1 MGLIKHEAQP
11 LLWKKVRAMATV
23 RNVKLTAAKTAGAG
37 NNWVITVTYRAGF
50 SQQEWST
57 SNYNFRDSFQLWE
70 EDNGEWGDFT
80 DDAITGNVAAS
91 TFNPNAATVNRTL
104 TFNFSADTLNNDLL
118 GDERLYAV
126 VRLRN
131 MDLNITYTG
140 KSQILILAV

>member
-1 MGLIKHEAQP
+1 
-11 LLWKKVRAMATV
+11 MANV
-23 RNVKLTAAKTAGAG
+23 RNVRLTAAKTAGAG
-37 NNWVITVTYRAGF
+37 NNWVITVTYRAEF

-70 EDNGEWGDFT
+70 SDAGEFPDST

-104 TFNFSADTLNNDLL
+104 TININADTLNNDWF

-126 VRLRN
+126 VLLRN
-131 MDLNITYTG
+131 LDLNIRYRG
-140 KSQILILAV
+140 RSQILTLAV

>member
-11 LLWKKVRAMATV
+11 LLWEKVRAMANV
-23 RNVKLTAAKTAGAG
+23 RNVRLTAAKTAGAG
-37 NNWVITVTYRAGF
+37 NNWVITVKYTARF

-80 DDAITGNVAAS
+80 DDAITGHVSAS
-91 TFNPNAATVNRTL
+91 TFNPNAAVVNRTL
-104 TFNFSADTLNNDLL
+104 TYNINGDTLNNDLL

-131 MDLNITYTG
+131 MDLNIRYQG
-140 KSQILILAV
+140 KSEILILAV